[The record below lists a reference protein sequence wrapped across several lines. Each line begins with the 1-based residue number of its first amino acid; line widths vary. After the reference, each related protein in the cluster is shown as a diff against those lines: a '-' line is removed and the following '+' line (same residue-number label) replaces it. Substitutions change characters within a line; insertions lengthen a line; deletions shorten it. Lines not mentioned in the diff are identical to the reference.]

1 MRVTNERVPF
11 RQRDVARKVMDII
24 ILIFFFINII
34 FICYL
39 FDIEQL
45 VVSGEDHQ
53 YITDYGFDAWVA
65 AGMAPLWPPKFI
77 IRLNHFVGT
86 FDGALMER
94 PAWWRAT
101 IWIDV
106 VLFGPFYITG
116 IIAFIRG
123 CNWIRIPSI
132 MWATM
137 MLTNVTIIFFVEF
150 TNYFTPDWW
159 KIVLAN
165 LLWLVI
171 PILVLL
177 RMILY
182 PKTFAGE
189 RLGKTITETT

>member
-11 RQRDVARKVMDII
+11 KQRDVARKVLDII

-45 VVSGEDHQ
+45 VVSAEDHQ
-53 YITDYGFDAWVA
+53 YITDYGFDEWVA

-77 IRLNHFVGT
+77 IRLNHFVGL
-86 FDGALMER
+86 FDQALMLR
-94 PAWWRAT
+94 PTWWQAT

-106 VLFGPFYITG
+106 ILFGPFYIVG

-123 CNWIRIPSI
+123 YNWIRTPSI
-132 MWATM
+132 IWASM
-137 MLTNVTIIFFVEF
+137 MLTNVTIIFIVEFVE
-150 TNYFTPDWW
+150 YFSPDWW

-165 LLWLVI
+165 LLWILI

-182 PKTFAGE
+182 PQTFSGD
-189 RLGKTITETT
+189 RLGKKISETK